1 MAQIP
6 TMNQIQGGNLQTTTS
21 GDSDSSLLEATTEGM
36 AMGIPFY
43 QALQE
48 LLVQEGDGQLLL
60 SLQPGVDTAAP
71 SPMILAKDGT
81 VLPFQPL
88 IDGKSLPVLTDQ
100 VQIPRVEQ
108 VTDFGSQLRATQPL
122 QPEFLTQRLFQAD
135 QSINL
140 PVAVPSGEE
149 SKLLLD
155 AGRVAESVSQ
165 YSAVAIQQPSTTSQA
180 ARPAMLMPLEMPV
193 GQPGWDKAVGER
205 IQWMVSQN
213 IQQAEIKLTPP
224 NLGPLEIK
232 ISLQNDQTTVSFVAA
247 QAPTREALEASIP
260 RLREM
265 FGEINLNL
273 ANVDVGQQQ
282 TGESTADGKAESGS
296 GRHIGD
302 ELSPH
307 ESFTGEAGVRMVDGM
322 GLLDTYA

>member
-1 MAQIP
+1 
-6 TMNQIQGGNLQTTTS
+6 MNQLQGGNLQTTTA

-36 AMGIPFY
+36 VIDVPFY
-43 QALQE
+43 QTLQA
-48 LLVQEGDGQLLL
+48 LLVQEGGGKLPL
-60 SLQPGVDTAAP
+60 SPHPGVETAVP
-71 SPMILAKDGT
+71 SPMLLAKDGT
-81 VLPFQPL
+81 VLPFKSL
-88 IDGKSLPVLTDQ
+88 VDGKSLPVLTDQ
-100 VQIPRVEQ
+100 VQIQMPSTEQ
-108 VTDFGSQLRATQPL
+108 VTDFGTQLRATQPL

-135 QSINL
+135 QMTSL

-149 SKLLLD
+149 SKLLMD

-165 YSAVAIQQPSTTSQA
+165 YSVGAIQQPATTTQA
-180 ARPAMLMPLEMPV
+180 AKPAMLMSLGMPV

-205 IQWMVSQN
+205 VQWMVSQN

-232 ISLQNDQTTVSFVAA
+232 ISLQNDQTSVSFVAA

-282 TGESTADGKAESGS
+282 TGESNADGTAESGS
-296 GRHIGD
+296 GQHIGD
-302 ELSPH
+302 ESSPH
-307 ESFTGEAGVRMVDGM
+307 ESFTGEAGVRVVDGI